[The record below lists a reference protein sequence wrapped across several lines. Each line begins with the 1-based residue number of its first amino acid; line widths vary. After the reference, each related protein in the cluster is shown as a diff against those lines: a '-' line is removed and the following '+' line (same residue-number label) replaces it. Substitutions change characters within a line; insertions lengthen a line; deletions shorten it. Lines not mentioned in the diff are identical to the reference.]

1 MIDADQR
8 KPRLSQSASKRTSI
22 TLLSPIAIYEYTPL
36 GWIWAAT
43 LVVPILPVIAA
54 SVGDF
59 GRIT

>member
-1 MIDADQR
+1 MSD
-8 KPRLSQSASKRTSI
+8 LSPQSASKRTSI

-43 LVVPILPVIAA
+43 LFVPILPVIAA